1 MNVTV
6 AFKFPVDTDDDNVL
20 IEEKDDTDNVNL
32 SSRRIDV
39 PDDIKTKTQ
48 ISVRSVKK
56 LRGNIQI

>member
-6 AFKFPVDTDDDNVL
+6 AFKFPVTEDDDNVL
-20 IEEKDDTDNVNL
+20 NEEKDDTDIVNL

-48 ISVRSVKK
+48 ISVRNVKK

>member
-20 IEEKDDTDNVNL
+20 LEEKDDTDNVNL

-56 LRGNIQI
+56 LRGNK

>member
-6 AFKFPVDTDDDNVL
+6 AFKFPVTEDDDNVL
-20 IEEKDDTDNVNL
+20 NEEKDDTDIVNL

>member
-56 LRGNIQI
+56 LRGNK

>member
-20 IEEKDDTDNVNL
+20 LEEKDDTDNVNL

-56 LRGNIQI
+56 LRGI

>member
-20 IEEKDDTDNVNL
+20 LEEKDDTDNVNL

-56 LRGNIQI
+56 LRGNIKI